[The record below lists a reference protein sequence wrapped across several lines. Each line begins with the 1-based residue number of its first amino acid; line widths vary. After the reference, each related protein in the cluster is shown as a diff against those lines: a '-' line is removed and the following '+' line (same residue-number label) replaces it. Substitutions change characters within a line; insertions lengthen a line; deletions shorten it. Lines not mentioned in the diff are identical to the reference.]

1 MNKLI
6 EKVVQWHYD
15 RNLIE
20 GSSDFRQ
27 FGKLMEE
34 VVELHYALVNKS
46 QEELEDAIGDIV
58 VVLVNIAERNNTS
71 LEESLK
77 LAYEDIKHRKGKMV
91 NGVFVKEV

>member
-46 QEELEDAIGDIV
+46 QEELEDAIGDII

>member
-1 MNKLI
+1 MNNLI
-6 EKVVQWHYD
+6 EKVKQWHYD

-34 VVELHYALVNKS
+34 VVELHYGLVSKD
-46 QEELEDAIGDIV
+46 QAEVEDAIGDIM

-71 LEESLK
+71 LEECLK
-77 LAYEDIKHRKGKMV
+77 VAYEDIKHRKGKMV